1 MRYKS
6 VLIVSL
12 VVFVLDQITKYMI
25 KTSMLLHES
34 IPVLGDFF
42 RITFVEN
49 SGMAFGISFGK
60 NIFFTIFAAI
70 ASVAILVYFFTIK
83 GRYLLART
91 AMAIIFG
98 GALGNLMDRIFRGS
112 VVDFLDFEFFNIS
125 IPAFKVLFVH
135 FPGYDMTRWPVF
147 NVADIAI
154 TTGMFLLLLFI
165 AFDREN
171 ENALPDESP
180 SA

>member
-1 MRYKS
+1 MKYKS
-6 VLIVSL
+6 VLFISL

-49 SGMAFGISFGK
+49 TGMAFGISFGK

-83 GRYLLART
+83 GKYLFART

-98 GALGNLMDRIFRGS
+98 GALGNLVDRIFRGS
-112 VVDFLDFEFFNIS
+112 VVDFLDFEFININ
-125 IPAFKVLFVH
+125 IPAFDLLFIH
-135 FPGYDMTRWPVF
+135 FPGYSMTRWPVF
-147 NVADIAI
+147 NIADIAI
-154 TTGMFLLLLFI
+154 TTGMILLLIFI
-165 AFDREN
+165 AFDKEN
-171 ENALPDESP
+171 EGAAESAAL
-180 SA
+180 